1 MMKWN
6 RTTSHTDHTNFKNVD
21 RASEQSLCIL
31 VMPIDYFYA
40 DSNPLSTMAQ
50 GLLIDMDGVI
60 YSGDTLIPG
69 ADQFIN
75 RLKKSEIPFMFMTNN
90 SQRTP
95 LEVVRKLKKL
105 GIEITEKHVYTSA
118 MATGK
123 FLESQNPNGTAYV
136 LGEGGLLTSLHD
148 HGITLVDTDP
158 EFVVLGEGRNFTLE
172 MVQRA
177 VDMIL
182 AGAKFIATNR
192 DPSPKKK
199 GWNNLG
205 IAATT
210 AMIEEAAG
218 VKAFVIGKPSPVM
231 MRSARKALSL
241 ETAETTVIGDTMD
254 TDIQGGVQ
262 MGYKT
267 VLVMSG
273 ITKSE
278 DFKKYAFKPDL
289 IVNSVNDI
297 TLPLTWWT

>member
-1 MMKWN
+1 
-6 RTTSHTDHTNFKNVD
+6 
-21 RASEQSLCIL
+21 
-31 VMPIDYFYA
+31 
-40 DSNPLSTMAQ
+40 MAQ

-60 YSGDTLIPG
+60 YGGDTLIPG
-69 ADQFIN
+69 ADQFIG
-75 RLKKSEIPFMFMTNN
+75 RLLKNDLPFMFMTNN

-105 GIEITEKHVYTSA
+105 GIEVTEKHVYTSA

-123 FLESQNPNGTAYV
+123 FLAGQIPNGTAFV
-136 LGEGGLLTSLHD
+136 LGEGGLITSLHD
-148 HGITLVDTDP
+148 NGITLVDTDP

-182 AGAKFIATNR
+182 AGAKFITTNR

-210 AMIEEAAG
+210 AMIEEASG
-218 VKAFVIGKPSPVM
+218 VKAFVIGKPGPVM
-231 MRSARKALSL
+231 MRSARKALGL
-241 ETAETTVIGDTMD
+241 ETAETTIIGDTMD

-267 VLVMSG
+267 ILVLSG
-273 ITKSE
+273 ITKIE
-278 DFKKYAFKPDL
+278 EFRKYAFKPDL

-297 TLPLTWWT
+297 KLPLPWWEQ